1 MSPRISLLALT
12 AAAIAFSTP
21 ARAEDACTQ
30 IIVYAVKQFCSLMP
44 NGQSLCQPVAL
55 TGPSPA
61 CQVPAPG
68 QFKPVPLA
76 PPTVQFPMGM
86 PMAAPSP
93 YPIPYPVMPPSF
105 PPSFPSSPGN
115 PYLASP
121 MTAQPVSPFG
131 AAPMPF
137 VAPPA
142 AAASA
147 TSPVMPPA
155 TAQAPASPSVAQPA
169 QAIPAPPVVATSPA
183 PQMPAPATVT
193 AAPVAVAPVAAAPT
207 APVAADASTP
217 EAVTPNLPD
226 APSLP
231 AVVAEAVALFPF
243 DSAELTDLGR
253 QTLDSWLASA
263 PVGMP
268 VVVYGHADRLGPEDY
283 NMELSQRRADAA
295 RMYLISKGKDPRDI
309 RGVGRGEADPVKR
322 CKGGPT
328 DATKACLAPNR
339 RVLITHE

>member
-1 MSPRISLLALT
+1 MSPRFTALFFSLT
-12 AAAIAFSTP
+12 AALAPFS
-21 ARAEDACTQ
+21 AHAEDACTQ

-61 CQVPAPG
+61 CQVPDPG

-86 PMAAPSP
+86 PMAAPTP
-93 YPIPYPVMPPSF
+93 YPAMPPVMPPSM
-105 PPSFPSSPGN
+105 PASPYNN
-115 PYLASP
+115 PYLPSP

-131 AAPMPF
+131 AMPMPF
-137 VAPPA
+137 MAPPA
-142 AAASA
+142 AAVQ
-147 TSPVMPPA
+147 TMPPA
-155 TAQAPASPSVAQPA
+155 TAQAPASAPVAQPTLPT
-169 QAIPAPPVVATSPA
+169 Q
-183 PQMPAPATVT
+183 PAPAPALAT
-193 AAPVAVAPVAAAPT
+193 APAQPPLPHQPAATPAPVAAAPVSVT
-207 APVAADASTP
+207 PVSPAPQDASAP

-226 APSLP
+226 APSMP
-231 AVVAEAVALFPF
+231 VVVAEAVALFPF
-243 DSAELTDLGR
+243 DSAELTPLGQ

-283 NMELSQRRADAA
+283 NLELSQRRADAA
-295 RMYLISKGKDPRDI
+295 RMYLIGKGKDPRDI
-309 RGVGRGEADPVKR
+309 RSVGKGEADPVKR

-339 RVLITHE
+339 RVLITYE

>member
-1 MSPRISLLALT
+1 MSTRVSLLALT
-12 AAAIAFSTP
+12 ALSIALSTP

-61 CQVPAPG
+61 CQAPAPG

-86 PMAAPSP
+86 PMAAPAP
-93 YPIPYPVMPPSF
+93 YPAIPPGMPPVMPPSL
-105 PPSFPSSPGN
+105 PTSPYT

-121 MTAQPVSPFG
+121 MLAQPVSPFG
-131 AAPMPF
+131 ASPMPLT
-137 VAPPA
+137 APA
-142 AAASA
+142 
-147 TSPVMPPA
+147 A
-155 TAQAPASPSVAQPA
+155 TAQAPAAPLQ
-169 QAIPAPPVVATSPA
+169 APPSA
-183 PQMPAPATVT
+183 PQQTPATPDP
-193 AAPVAVAPVAAAPT
+193 AAATPALVAPVAAAPVS
-207 APVAADASTP
+207 PAAKDASAP
-217 EAVTPNLPD
+217 EAVTPNLPE
-226 APSLP
+226 APSMP
-231 AVVAEAVALFPF
+231 PVVAEAVALFPF
-243 DSAELTDLGR
+243 DSAKLTDLGK

-268 VVVYGHADRLGPEDY
+268 VVVYGHADRLGPKAY
-283 NMELSQRRADAA
+283 NMALSQRRADAA

-309 RGVGRGEADPVKR
+309 RSVGKGETEPVKR

>member
-1 MSPRISLLALT
+1 MPPRFTALFFSLT
-12 AAAIAFSTP
+12 AAMAPLSAH
-21 ARAEDACTQ
+21 AEDACTQ
-30 IIVYAVKQFCSLMP
+30 IIVYAVKQFCSLLP

-61 CQVPAPG
+61 CQVPDPG

-86 PMAAPSP
+86 PMAAPTP
-93 YPIPYPVMPPSF
+93 YPAMPPVMPPSM
-105 PPSFPSSPGN
+105 PASPYNN
-115 PYLASP
+115 PYLPSP

-131 AAPMPF
+131 TMPMPF
-137 VAPPA
+137 MAPPA
-142 AAASA
+142 ATVPAA
-147 TSPVMPPA
+147 PPA
-155 TAQAPASPSVAQPA
+155 AVQAPT
-169 QAIPAPPVVATSPA
+169 PAPAAQSVPLAPAPTVATTSPA
-183 PQMPAPATVT
+183 PLAPVQVLPPSAVMPAPKVADS
-193 AAPVAVAPVAAAPT
+193 AAPAATDISAPEP
-207 APVAADASTP
+207 
-217 EAVTPNLPD
+217 VTPNLPD

-243 DSAELTDLGR
+243 DSAELTLLGQ

-309 RGVGRGEADPVKR
+309 RSVGKGEADPVKR
-322 CKGGPT
+322 CKGGPN